1 MSVFLLI
8 RHGSNPSIGN
18 FIPGR
23 MPGVHLNKEGKAQ
36 AEALAERLGRLSIDA
51 IYSSPLERTVETA
64 RPLTGR
70 LGLEIQIR
78 EEFAEIDIGDWAGE
92 GFKRLTDDPL
102 WRQYNT
108 FRTGTRP
115 PNGELMVEVQQRM
128 VCEIERLR
136 KEYPESLLAV
146 FSHADPIKTVIAHY
160 AGIPLDFFLRL
171 EISLTSVS
179 AVSIN
184 DFGPKILCM
193 NCPGELP
200 PFLLSLR

>member
-8 RHGSNPSIGN
+8 RHANNPSIGK
-18 FIPGR
+18 FVPGR
-23 MPGVHLNKEGKAQ
+23 NAGVHLNEEGKAQ
-36 AEALAERLGRLSIDA
+36 AEALAERLERVSIDA

-64 RPLTGR
+64 LPLSRR
-70 LGLEIQIR
+70 LGLEIHAS
-78 EEFAEIDIGDWAGE
+78 EKLAEIDIGDWSGME
-92 GFKRLTDDPL
+92 FKQLTNDPL
-102 WRQYNT
+102 WRQYNA

-128 VCEIERLR
+128 VSEVERLR
-136 KEYPESLLAV
+136 KEYPGGILAV
-146 FSHADPIKTVIAHY
+146 FSHADPIKTVLAHY

-184 DFGPKILCM
+184 DHGPKILCM
-193 NCPGELP
+193 NCLGDLP
-200 PFLLSLR
+200 RFLLSL